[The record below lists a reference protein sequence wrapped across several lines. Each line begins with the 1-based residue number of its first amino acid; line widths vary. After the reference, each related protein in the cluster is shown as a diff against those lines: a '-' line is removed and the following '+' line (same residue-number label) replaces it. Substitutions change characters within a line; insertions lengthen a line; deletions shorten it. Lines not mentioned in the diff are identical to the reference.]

1 MSAGGKCGESRTNNS
16 SLVEAMLAEYGT
28 LRQESLE
35 AVGHRMTVMSFTF
48 AAVGVIIGGLL
59 TRKVSDAVAG
69 LIAVL
74 FVPQVSKAALLIWLG
89 EYERSQRAGKWLAE
103 LEQRVNRA
111 LGADALAWETTLL
124 AARRTTDMEAAGSS
138 RPPVHMGYPYVS
150 VVALLVGAGY
160 TATALGTYL
169 LFAEARRRWGTDV
182 AAATAAGI
190 AVAASIVELAFIRFF
205 LNRWKACRAGN

>member
-1 MSAGGKCGESRTNNS
+1 
-16 SLVEAMLAEYGT
+16 MLAEYGT

-124 AARRTTDMEAAGSS
+124 AARRTTAMEAAGSS
-138 RPPVHMGYPYVS
+138 RTPVHMGYPYVS
-150 VVALLVGAGY
+150 VVALVVVVLVLVLPYPDDDRHPTRANMN
-160 TATALGTYL
+160 
-169 LFAEARRRWGTDV
+169 DS
-182 AAATAAGI
+182 AATVIRTGLLRARVMSFPLQ
-190 AVAASIVELAFIRFF
+190 AVAIRKT
-205 LNRWKACRAGN
+205 LSY